1 MNVVFLSPHFP
12 SNFYQFCVRLR
23 EAGAHVLGLADVPF
37 EWLRPELRNCLN
49 EYYRVN
55 DMHNY
60 DQLVRALGHF
70 TSRWGK
76 IDRIDSHNE
85 YWLETE
91 AALRTDFNVPGVKS
105 EQIAKV
111 RQKSEMKRIFIETG
125 LNPARGRICQSPEEL
140 WQLIEE
146 VGYPVVAKPDIGVGA
161 ARTYKLASDRDVERF
176 LHEKAPVDFMVEEY
190 IDTQIATFDGL
201 VDARGELVFC
211 SSFLYNTGVMNVV
224 NDDTLLYY
232 YLVRDIDPALEATGL
247 KVLRAFDVRERFFHF
262 EFFLGANGEVT
273 PMEVNIR
280 PPGGFTVDMWN
291 FCFDFD
297 CYRIWADTILHGK
310 HHPITERPYYVIY
323 AGRKDRFHY
332 THTHDQIV
340 SKFHN
345 MLVHNERMSD
355 VFARVLGN
363 HGYILRN
370 PLLSPLIEAAQVIQ
384 EIKA

>member
-12 SNFYQFCVRLR
+12 PNFYQFCVRLR

-37 EWLRPELRNCLN
+37 EWLRPELRSSLS

-55 DMHNY
+55 DLHNY

-70 TSRWGK
+70 THRWGK

-91 AALRTDFNVPGVKS
+91 AALRRDFNIPGVKS
-105 EQIAKV
+105 DEIARV
-111 RQKSEMKRIFIETG
+111 RQKSEMKRLFREAG
-125 LNPARGRICQSPEEL
+125 LNPARGRICQTGEEL
-140 WQLIEE
+140 RQLIEE

-161 ARTYKLASDRDVERF
+161 ARTYKLCCDRDVEHF
-176 LHEKAPVDFMVEEY
+176 LHEKPLTDYMVEEF

-201 VDARGELVFC
+201 VDGRGELVFA
-211 SSFLYNTGVMNVV
+211 SSFLYNQGVMEVV

-232 YLVRDIDPALEATGL
+232 YLVRDIDPGLEATGL
-247 KVLRAFDVRERFFHF
+247 KVLRAFDIKERFFHF
-262 EFFLGANGEVT
+262 EFFLGAQGEVT

-291 FCFDFD
+291 YCFDFD
-297 CYRIWADTILHGK
+297 CYKIWAETIMRGK
-310 HHPITERPYYVIY
+310 HDAITERPFYVIY
-323 AGRKDRFHY
+323 VGRKDRFHY
-332 THTHDQIV
+332 SHSHDQIL
-340 SKFHN
+340 SKYHS
-345 MLVHNERMSD
+345 MLVHDERMSD

-370 PLLSPLIEAAQVIQ
+370 PLLSPLVEAAHLIQ
-384 EIKA
+384 EVKL

>member
-12 SNFYQFCVRLR
+12 PNFYQFCVRLR
-23 EAGAHVLGLADVPF
+23 EAGAHVLGLADVPA
-37 EWLRPELRNCLN
+37 EWLRPELRNCLT

-55 DMHNY
+55 DLHNY

-70 TSRWGK
+70 THRWGK

-91 AALRTDFNVPGVKS
+91 AALRTDFNIPGVKS

-111 RQKSEMKRIFIETG
+111 RHKSEMKRLFKEANLI
-125 LNPARGRICQSPEEL
+125 PARGRICQSPEEL
-140 WQLIEE
+140 RQLIEE

-176 LHEKAPVDFMVEEY
+176 LHEKAPVDFMIEEY

-201 VDARGELVFC
+201 VDAHGELVFA
-211 SSFLYNTGVMNVV
+211 SSFLYNKGVMDVV

-232 YLVRDIDPALEATGL
+232 YLVRDIDPAIEATGL
-247 KVLRAFDVRERFFHF
+247 KVLHAFDVRERFFHF

-291 FCFDFD
+291 YCFEFD
-297 CYRIWADTILHGK
+297 CYRIWADTITHGR
-310 HHPITERPYYVIY
+310 HAPITERPYYVIY
-323 AGRKDRFHY
+323 VGRKDRFHY
-332 THTHDQIV
+332 THTHDQIL
-340 SKFHN
+340 SKFHS
-345 MLVHNERMSD
+345 MLVHHERMSD

-363 HGYILRN
+363 YGYILRN
-370 PLLSPLIEAAQVIQ
+370 PLLSPLIEAAQLIQ
-384 EIKA
+384 EIKP